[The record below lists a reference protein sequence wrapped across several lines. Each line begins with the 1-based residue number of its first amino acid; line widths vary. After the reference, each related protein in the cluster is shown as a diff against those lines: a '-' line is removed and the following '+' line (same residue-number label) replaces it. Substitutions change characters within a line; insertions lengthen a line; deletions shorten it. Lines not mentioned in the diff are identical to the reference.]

1 MTNVHDQHEH
11 AYALRDITRRTL
23 TAFRD
28 LQQTQKPPPKESD
41 TDTSGI
47 GSSWWVPHFFLAL
60 VLRSS
65 RPSGRPRAARSPI
78 LPFMR
83 PHSESGSPLGSVASR
98 VRVSAVSTR
107 LEFCGAPT
115 YEHQSPR
122 STARVQNQASVSA
135 MNQ

>member
-1 MTNVHDQHEH
+1 MKHHW
-11 AYALRDITRRTL
+11 RG
-23 TAFRD
+23 F
-28 LQQTQKPPPKESD
+28 
-41 TDTSGI
+41 GF
-47 GSSWWVPHFFLAL
+47 SWWVPHFFLAL

-98 VRVSAVSTR
+98 VRVSAVSTK

-115 YEHQSPR
+115 CEHHCPH
-122 STARVQNQASVSA
+122 STARVQNQAPVSA
-135 MNQ
+135 MDQMSANGGIWTATRSSTVVPGQWCTSVCP